1 MSARLPKCRLL
12 ELDSDHLGG
21 LGRDATRGAA
31 RVSCANGRNANSFD
45 RLQVKLETFLFVQVV
60 TNSISIDGVLSVGS
74 FISARLTSKPAFE
87 VPFHVSLLDVYHTL
101 ER

>member
-45 RLQVKLETFLFVQVV
+45 RLEVKLETFLFVQVV
-60 TNSISIDGVLSVGS
+60 TDSMSIDSVLSVGS
-74 FISARLTSKPAFE
+74 FISARLTSKPAF
-87 VPFHVSLLDVYHTL
+87 
-101 ER
+101 